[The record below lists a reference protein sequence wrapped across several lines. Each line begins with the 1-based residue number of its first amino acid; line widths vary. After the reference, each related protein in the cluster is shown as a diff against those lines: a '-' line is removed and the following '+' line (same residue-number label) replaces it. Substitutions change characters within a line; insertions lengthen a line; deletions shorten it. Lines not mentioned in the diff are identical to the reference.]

1 MMNYSPRIYL
11 AAPFLDKDA
20 KIRHERYDAVTKI
33 TARLMIAGN
42 IVFSPLTHSYYLSEK
57 YGCPNIPDFWAK
69 WYLTFLD
76 HWATLL
82 YVLRI
87 PGWDKSN
94 GVAKEI
100 EYATMKGLPIIYLGG
115 K

>member
-1 MMNYSPRIYL
+1 MQYNPRIYL
-11 AAPFLDKDA
+11 AAPFSDINA
-20 KIRHERYDAVTKI
+20 NIRKERYDAITEVT
-33 TARLMIAGN
+33 ANLMKRGN
-42 IVFSPLTHSYYLSEK
+42 IVFSPVTHSYYLAEK
-57 YGCPNIPDFWAK
+57 YGCPDIPEFWSK

-76 HWATLL
+76 HWATIL
-82 YVLRI
+82 YVLKL

-100 EYATMKGLPIIYLGG
+100 EYAKQKGLPIIYLEY